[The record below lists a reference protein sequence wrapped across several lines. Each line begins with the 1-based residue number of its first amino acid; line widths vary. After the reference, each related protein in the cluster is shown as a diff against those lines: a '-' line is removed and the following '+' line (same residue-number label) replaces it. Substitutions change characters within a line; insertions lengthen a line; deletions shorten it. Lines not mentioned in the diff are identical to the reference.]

1 MHSPKGCDRMNIMIY
16 ASKKNFDVQKAER
29 FFKERKIPFT
39 SVDIKK
45 HKLGARELTLFVK
58 AAGSA
63 RALLDPDAKGE
74 KADYARHLTLE
85 NIIFDLIL
93 ENPTLMRTPIVRDG
107 NKVKIGFRQEDW
119 E

>member
-1 MHSPKGCDRMNIMIY
+1 MNIMIY

-29 FFKERKIPFT
+29 FYKERKIPFT

-45 HKLGARELTLFVK
+45 HKLGARELQLFVK

-93 ENPTLMRTPIVRDG
+93 ENPTLMKTPIVRDG
-107 NKVKIGFRQEDW
+107 NKVTIGFHQEDW
-119 E
+119 EK